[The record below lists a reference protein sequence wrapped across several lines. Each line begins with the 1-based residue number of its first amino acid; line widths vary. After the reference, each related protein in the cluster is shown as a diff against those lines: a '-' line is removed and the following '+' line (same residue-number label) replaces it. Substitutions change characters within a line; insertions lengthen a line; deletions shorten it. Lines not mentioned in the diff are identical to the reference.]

1 MRMTTATSFCTSLL
15 LTGISLSPVA
25 LHATSVVAL
34 IDKANHT
41 VVIAADCRVNLD
53 PGSASDCKII
63 DHPGCTVAIAGLYTE
78 KATAFRLREIVD
90 TACLQPGGLRVK
102 ADAFLRLSKAPY
114 ERAAHHIREV
124 DPINFRK
131 TVENKPTEVIFA
143 GLHDGRLTLFVR
155 GLVAD
160 ASGRVTTERYQS
172 TDTADSPIGYLAGL
186 NRHIQEYVNSHRQW
200 GRLGY
205 RELARQFV
213 EMEIRAN
220 PDLAGPPISE
230 VEINSRGTV
239 RWISRGACDAS
250 EAD

>member
-1 MRMTTATSFCTSLL
+1 MTTATSFGTSLL
-15 LTGISLSPVA
+15 LAGIFLSPVS

-41 VVIAADCRVNLD
+41 LVIAADCRVSLD

-63 DHPGCTVAIAGLYTE
+63 DHPGCTVAIAGLYAE
-78 KATAFRLREIVD
+78 KTTPFRLREIVD
-90 TACLQPGGLRVK
+90 AACQQPGDLRVK
-102 ADAFLRLSKAPY
+102 ADAFLRLAKAPY
-114 ERAAHHIREV
+114 ERAAHRIREV
-124 DPINFRK
+124 DPVNFRK

-160 ASGRVTTERYQS
+160 ANGRATTERYQS

-186 NRHIQEYVNSHRQW
+186 NRHIREYVNSHSHW
-200 GRLGY
+200 EGLGY
-205 RELARQFV
+205 RDVARQFV
-213 EMEIRAN
+213 EMEIKAN

-230 VEINSRGTV
+230 LEINGRGAV